1 MKQQYIKM
9 KGSLRCPVCGYKKA
23 HVYRY
28 ISDMF
33 GGGVTKWCFFI
44 ICDNCETSS
53 CEYLSDKAA
62 IDHWEDETDP
72 CLLHALFPEVED
84 VSTLLLL

>member
-9 KGSLRCPVCGYKKA
+9 KGSLKCPVCGYKKA

-33 GGGVTKWCFFI
+33 GGGTTKWCFFI
-44 ICDNCETSS
+44 ECDNCETSS
-53 CEYLSDKAA
+53 DVYLSDVAA
-62 IDHWEDETDP
+62 IGAWEGEYDLR
-72 CLLHALFPEVED
+72 LLHALFPEVED
-84 VSTLLLL
+84 VNTLIPS